1 MGSKKPSPSGE
12 GSIITILF
20 PQRHGMVGWGV
31 LALVLQCGGDKA
43 LEQRV
48 GAVRAALEL
57 GVELGTQVE
66 VTARNLD
73 SLDQAAVRAGACND
87 QALFLKLGAELVV
100 ELIAVAMALVDVQCA
115 VALGHPGARGD
126 GAGVLAQAHR
136 AALRLDTLLIRHQ
149 VNDVMMALGRKLA
162 GILSLIHI

>member
-1 MGSKKPSPSGE
+1 MGSKKASPKGE
-12 GSIITILF
+12 ASIITSLL

-31 LALVLQCGGDKA
+31 LALVLQRGGDEA

-87 QALFLKLGAELVV
+87 QALSSNS
-100 ELIAVAMALVDVQCA
+100 
-115 VALGHPGARGD
+115 ARNS
-126 GAGVLAQAHR
+126 
-136 AALRLDTLLIRHQ
+136 LL
-149 VNDVMMALGRKLA
+149 N
-162 GILSLIHI
+162 S